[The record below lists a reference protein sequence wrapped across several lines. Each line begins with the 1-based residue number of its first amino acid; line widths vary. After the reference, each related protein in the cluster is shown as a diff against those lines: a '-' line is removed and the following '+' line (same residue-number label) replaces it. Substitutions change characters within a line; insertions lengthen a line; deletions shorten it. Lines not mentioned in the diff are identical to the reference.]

1 MSKSKRP
8 VRPVSDLISEAEEAI
23 GWIQN
28 PPNPTSIKTPAIPIV
43 PLVGIPLGTAV
54 FRKTEPFRP
63 LHPSWQRM
71 HDAIN
76 ARDKALAKHTA
87 AWYDTPEGKKLED
100 EALKAR
106 IEYWAVRKRTS

>member
-43 PLVGIPLGTAV
+43 PLVGIAIGLTV
-54 FRKTEPFRP
+54 FRKGSSFSPP
-63 LHPSWQRM
+63 SKSWQRM
-71 HDAIN
+71 HDAVDI
-76 ARDKALAKHTA
+76 RDKALAKYQA
-87 AWYDTPEGKKLED
+87 AWYDTPEGKKLE
-100 EALKAR
+100 EAAR
-106 IEYWAVRKRTS
+106 QATADYHAERKRVS